1 MARNVFNRQVRKLQ
15 QKNIPLDYAKRIAY
29 KQQLANWNIE
39 EGSYKLTD
47 EWKEYSNLFSEK
59 RAVVRKNRAQAN
71 RQWKKQSAIKSM
83 IK

>member
-1 MARNVFNRQVRKLQ
+1 MRNVFNRQVRKLQ
-15 QKNIPLDYAKRIAY
+15 QKNIPLEVAKRIAY

-39 EGSYKLTD
+39 EGSYRLTD

-71 RQWKKQSAIKSM
+71 RQWKKQSAIKSL
-83 IK
+83 I

>member
-1 MARNVFNRQVRKLQ
+1 MRNIFNRQVRKLQ
-15 QKNIPLDYAKRIAY
+15 QKWIPLDYAKRISY
-29 KQQLANWNIE
+29 RQQLANWNIE
-39 EGSYKLTD
+39 EGSYRLTD

>member
-1 MARNVFNRQVRKLQ
+1 MRNVFNRQVRKLQ

-39 EGSYKLTD
+39 EGSYRLTD

-71 RQWKKQSAIKSM
+71 RQWKKQSAIKSL
-83 IK
+83 I

>member
-15 QKNIPLDYAKRIAY
+15 QKNIPLEVAKRIAY

-39 EGSYKLTD
+39 EGSYRLTD